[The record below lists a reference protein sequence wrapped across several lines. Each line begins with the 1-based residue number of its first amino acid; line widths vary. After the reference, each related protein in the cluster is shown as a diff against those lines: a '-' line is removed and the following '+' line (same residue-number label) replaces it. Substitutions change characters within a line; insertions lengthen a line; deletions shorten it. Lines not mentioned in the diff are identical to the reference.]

1 MQTNNTDDNDND
13 NNHDKLTEEAQMI
26 DKFQYTPF
34 KEEVIKF
41 EECPNEGKSSVE
53 LYNVVGVNKEDY
65 KFQDVEVVDSYEEGK
80 TEGNDDD
87 DDNDNKNVRFGSEEE
102 NGGERNL
109 CEIEIES
116 EDEEGGEREIGIMD
130 DWEEIGRKDF
140 EELLG
145 NKAGFY
151 NVEVD
156 YEK

>member
-1 MQTNNTDDNDND
+1 
-13 NNHDKLTEEAQMI
+13 MI